1 MTIFTLYCKDSILFK
16 ALGCDSCERNEIWN
30 YLNQVVLSF
39 IFLHFDEQTQ
49 LTFFRRIMKIVAMIS
64 YAPMVLAERKKI
76 VKNWEKLIRML
87 VSVEDSQIVFDE
99 LILVSKCF
107 IQRISQLDTMEI
119 DFIEAIHRSFVGN
132 THFTEKK
139 SVLFNE
145 FREKALGFVQHH
157 TDVTNIWSLQNFSV
171 QLKIISSTP
180 SFLHPKQTQIR
191 PLATIM
197 LKALQA
203 LCRQMEGYAALATM
217 DECFVWKIESMLI
230 SINTCFLVVTAQE
243 ITHSVSLLLK
253 QLISCCNNC
262 VKAIFTN
269 FSHISSECLFDLM
282 QCHLLC
288 MKPFIHFSADVVS
301 CL

>member
-1 MTIFTLYCKDSILFK
+1 
-16 ALGCDSCERNEIWN
+16 
-30 YLNQVVLSF
+30 
-39 IFLHFDEQTQ
+39 
-49 LTFFRRIMKIVAMIS
+49 MIS
-64 YAPMVLAERKKI
+64 YTPMLLAERKKV

-99 LILVSKCF
+99 LILVSNCF
-107 IQRISQLDTMEI
+107 IPRISQLYTLEI
-119 DFIEAIHRSFVGN
+119 DFIEAVSRSFIGN
-132 THFTEKK
+132 THFIERKT
-139 SVLFNE
+139 VLLNQ
-145 FREKALGFVQHH
+145 FREKTLGFVQHH
-157 TDVTNIWSLQNFSV
+157 TDVTNIWSLQYFSV
-171 QLKIISSTP
+171 QLKTISSTQ
-180 SFLHPKQTQIR
+180 SFLYPKQTQIR

-203 LCRQMEGYAALATM
+203 LCRQMEGYATVATM

-269 FSHISSECLFDLM
+269 FSHLTSECLFDLM

-288 MKPFIHFSADVVS
+288 MKPFIHFSLDVVS